1 MEGEM
6 GRMEGW
12 EGRDNIISDEYVT
25 ICMSEMLGDG
35 SALIIVDM
43 QNDFMPGG
51 SLPVPDADKI
61 IPVIN
66 KYIEIFM
73 AKGLPIIAS
82 RDWHPPNHISF
93 RQRGG
98 IWPVHCVRDTLGA
111 KFHPDL
117 KLPRSAIVI
126 SKATDPNREA
136 YSAFDRTELADRL
149 REKSIKRVFIAG
161 VATDYC
167 VKNTALDALEH
178 GFEVILLEDAIKGL
192 TNDTSPIEEMKAK
205 GVKVIRLEHLIAV
218 KNR

>member
-1 MEGEM
+1 MDKTNYNKREES
-6 GRMEGW
+6 
-12 EGRDNIISDEYVT
+12 RDNIISDDIIT
-25 ICMSEMLGDG
+25 ICMSGMLDDG

-61 IPVIN
+61 IPIIN

-73 AKGLPIIAS
+73 AKGLPIFAS

-93 RQRGG
+93 KQRGG
-98 IWPVHCVRDTLGA
+98 VWPVHCVRNTLGA

-149 REKSIKRVFIAG
+149 REKNIKRVFIAG

-167 VKNTALDALEH
+167 VKNTALDALEN
-178 GFEVILLEDAIKGL
+178 GFEVILLEDATKGL
-192 TNDTSPIEEMKAK
+192 ANSVSAIEEMKAK
-205 GVKVIRLEHLIAV
+205 GVKMMRLEQLIAV

>member
-1 MEGEM
+1 
-6 GRMEGW
+6 
-12 EGRDNIISDEYVT
+12 
-25 ICMSEMLGDG
+25 MSEMLGYG

-51 SLPVPDADKI
+51 SLPVPDADRI

-66 KYIEIFM
+66 KYIEVFM
-73 AKGLPIIAS
+73 ARGLPIFAS

-93 RQRGG
+93 KQRGG
-98 IWPVHCVRDTLGA
+98 IWPVHCVRDTWGA
-111 KFHPDL
+111 KFHQDL

-149 REKSIKRVFIAG
+149 REKGIKRVFIAG

-178 GFEVILLEDAIKGL
+178 GFEVILLEDATRGL
-192 TNDTSPIEEMKAK
+192 GNSATAIEEMKAR
-205 GVKVIRLEHLIAV
+205 GVKLVRLEHLMAV
-218 KNR
+218 KN

>member
-1 MEGEM
+1 MDKANHRIKGES
-6 GRMEGW
+6 
-12 EGRDNIISDEYVT
+12 RDNIISDDIIT
-25 ICMSEMLGDG
+25 ICMSGMLDDG

-73 AKGLPIIAS
+73 AKGLPIFAS

-93 RQRGG
+93 KQRGG
-98 IWPVHCVRDTLGA
+98 VWPVHCVRNTLGA

-117 KLPRSAIVI
+117 KLPRSATVV

-149 REKSIKRVFIAG
+149 REKNIKRVFIAG

-167 VKNTALDALEH
+167 VKNTALDALEN
-178 GFEVILLEDAIKGL
+178 GFEVILLEDATKGL
-192 TNDTSPIEEMKAK
+192 ANSLSAIEEMKAK
-205 GVKVIRLEHLIAV
+205 GVKMMRLEQFIAV

>member
-1 MEGEM
+1 
-6 GRMEGW
+6 
-12 EGRDNIISDEYVT
+12 
-25 ICMSEMLGDG
+25 MSEMLDDG

-61 IPVIN
+61 IPIIN

-73 AKGLPIIAS
+73 NKGLPIFAS

-93 RQRGG
+93 KQRGG
-98 IWPVHCVRDTLGA
+98 VWPVHCVRNTLGA

-117 KLPRSAIVI
+117 KLPRSTIII

-178 GFEVILLEDAIKGL
+178 GFETILLEDATKGL
-192 TNDTSPIEEMKAK
+192 ANSLSAIEEMKAR
-205 GVKVIRLEHLIAV
+205 GVKVIRLEQLIAV